1 MKYYVLSQRA
11 DPGCPTLNGALYD
24 KYYQDTT
31 SVGVGYFP
39 WYANPSRG
47 KAHEKF
53 PDGVVFITKDD
64 RYDFDV
70 RADLGFHY
78 LMSERFGAVVSE
90 LNVPMVDVAPVRILS
105 LEGTPASGDGY
116 CVAIFPSFRPE
127 EVDGGESKFL
137 GGKFWRN
144 RKNKE
149 AGCIRR
155 FRMSCLQAEWHGG
168 EQQRADLLRGISPRS
183 HQALHQG
190 RRFSGCRERRLAGG
204 EARMTLCSDRQ

>member
-11 DPGCPTLNGALYD
+11 DPGCPIGMLNGALYD

-127 EVDGGESKFL
+127 EVDGGESKFVD
-137 GGKFWRN
+137 GKFGGIARI
-144 RKNKE
+144 RKLVVSEDFACPIFKLIGMEGSSNALICSEEFRHE
-149 AGCIRR
+149 AIRR
-155 FRMSCLQAEWHGG
+155 GIKGVEFLDAESVDWP
-168 EQQRADLLRGISPRS
+168 AVKPV
-183 HQALHQG
+183 
-190 RRFSGCRERRLAGG
+190 
-204 EARMTLCSDRQ
+204 